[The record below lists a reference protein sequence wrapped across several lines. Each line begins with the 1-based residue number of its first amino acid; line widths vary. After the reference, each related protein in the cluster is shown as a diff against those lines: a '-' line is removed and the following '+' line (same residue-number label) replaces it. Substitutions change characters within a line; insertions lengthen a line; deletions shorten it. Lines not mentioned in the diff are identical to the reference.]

1 MDLSK
6 NLRLCLH
13 RVFKKIWIYSY
24 FLNTHKAKIEIK
36 HKVETK
42 VGKSLT
48 TKNTRKQIKIEKDN
62 FFNLNSN

>member
-6 NLRLCLH
+6 KLRLCLH
-13 RVFKKIWIYSY
+13 RVFKTNWVYSY

-62 FFNLNSN
+62 FFNLNRN

>member
-13 RVFKKIWIYSY
+13 RVFKKIWMYSY

-42 VGKSLT
+42 VGK
-48 TKNTRKQIKIEKDN
+48 
-62 FFNLNSN
+62 